1 MNVTNITVNSIQD
14 LLSYSN
20 QEVFG
25 FLPVIFL
32 FGLFIVGVANL
43 TKKYNTAVSI
53 FLTLVFELPIVVM
66 FFLIG
71 MLDSGAILT
80 YILILSMS
88 GVFAYL
94 KKGD

>member
-14 LLSYSN
+14 LVSYSN

-32 FGLFIVGVANL
+32 FGLFVIGVANL
-43 TKKYNTAVSI
+43 NKKYNSAVSI

-66 FFLIG
+66 FFLLG
-71 MLDSGAILT
+71 MLESWAILT

-88 GVFAYL
+88 GVFAYV

>member
-1 MNVTNITVNSIQD
+1 MNITNITVNSIQD

-20 QEVFG
+20 QEAFG

-32 FGLFIVGVANL
+32 FGLFVVGVANL

-66 FFLIG
+66 FFLLG
-71 MLDSGAILT
+71 MLNSGAILT

-88 GVFAYL
+88 GVFAYM

>member
-1 MNVTNITVNSIQD
+1 MNVTDINVTSIQD

-32 FGLFIVGVANL
+32 FGLFVVGVANL

-53 FLTLVFELPIVVM
+53 FLTLVLELPIAVG
-66 FFLIG
+66 FFLLG
-71 MLDSGAILT
+71 YLDDGAILT

>member
-1 MNVTNITVNSIQD
+1 MNITDINVTSIQD
-14 LLSYSN
+14 LLTYSN

-32 FGLFIVGVANL
+32 LGLFVVGVANL

-66 FFLIG
+66 FFLLG

-80 YILILSMS
+80 YILILSTS
-88 GVFAYL
+88 AVLAYV
-94 KKGD
+94 KGD